1 VITRSSPSFWAHES
15 TVVSIL
21 TRTTSRSTI
30 PYPFTVPPK
39 DPDEKRFP
47 YAFWTEL
54 IRMHE
59 TPIDATRKREELK
72 AKRNL
77 LFRRFL
83 QNPLETHL
91 ALEIKI
97 IDDQVA
103 ECAELMNGNT
113 GLSTKLD

>member
-1 VITRSSPSFWAHES
+1 MQKA
-15 TVVSIL
+15 
-21 TRTTSRSTI
+21 
-30 PYPFTVPPK
+30 
-39 DPDEKRFP
+39 
-47 YAFWTEL
+47 
-54 IRMHE
+54 
-59 TPIDATRKREELK
+59 PIDSMRKREELK

-103 ECAELMNGNT
+103 ECTELMNGNT
-113 GLSTKLD
+113 GQTTKLD

>member
-1 VITRSSPSFWAHES
+1 
-15 TVVSIL
+15 
-21 TRTTSRSTI
+21 
-30 PYPFTVPPK
+30 
-39 DPDEKRFP
+39 
-47 YAFWTEL
+47 
-54 IRMHE
+54 MHG
-59 TPIDATRKREELK
+59 TPIDAMRKREELK

-103 ECAELMNGNT
+103 ECAELMKRKHGPKHKT
-113 GLSTKLD
+113 

>member
-1 VITRSSPSFWAHES
+1 
-15 TVVSIL
+15 
-21 TRTTSRSTI
+21 
-30 PYPFTVPPK
+30 
-39 DPDEKRFP
+39 
-47 YAFWTEL
+47 
-54 IRMHE
+54 MQE
-59 TPIDATRKREELK
+59 TPIDSTRKREELK

-103 ECAELMNGNT
+103 ECSELMNGNT
-113 GLSTKLD
+113 GQTTNLDSRR